1 MNEKSASRAVK
12 AGGKSQ
18 YRWVMLALVMLVYII
33 VLGFT
38 NQSFNILLASIVG
51 DEGWT
56 PVQKTAVSG
65 AMSLGMVWF
74 CFVGPDLPPRTSHWL
89 RHLVRYD
96 VPVWRGLRLLSALRH
111 QNGVPLV

>member
-38 NQSFNILLASIVG
+38 N
-51 DEGWT
+51 
-56 PVQKTAVSG
+56 
-65 AMSLGMVWF
+65 
-74 CFVGPDLPPRTSHWL
+74 
-89 RHLVRYD
+89 
-96 VPVWRGLRLLSALRH
+96 
-111 QNGVPLV
+111 